1 MEDVVEVEEV
11 VEQLEQAI
19 EELPLVAAD
28 ASTMNEGVVDAAAT
42 DALANVSVDGL
53 SILSLQS
60 HD

>member
-1 MEDVVEVEEV
+1 MEDVEDVVGVEEV
-11 VEQLEQAI
+11 VEQAI

>member
-42 DALANVSVDGL
+42 DALANVSVDNL

>member
-1 MEDVVEVEEV
+1 MEDV

-19 EELPLVAAD
+19 VELPLVAAD